1 MAMEL
6 VQVRLPKKL
15 IDAIEG
21 YVDGEF
27 YASRSDIIRDAL
39 RKFMLDKVIGSI
51 PNTGDSVEEVRKIRR
66 ELSKKERNLK

>member
-15 IDAIEG
+15 VEAIEQNI
-21 YVDGEF
+21 DGKF

-39 RKFMLDKVIGSI
+39 RKFMLDKVIGII
-51 PNTGDSVEEVRKIRR
+51 PDTGDSVEEVRRIRR
-66 ELSKKERNLK
+66 ELSKKERSVK

>member
-15 IDAIEG
+15 VEAIEQHI
-21 YVDGEF
+21 DGKF

-39 RKFMLDKVIGSI
+39 RKFMLDKVIGII
-51 PNTGDSVEEVRKIRR
+51 PDTGDSVEEVRRIRR
-66 ELSKKERNLK
+66 ELSKKERGIK